1 MQSTGGILTFD
12 ACFMNFYLTAILLG
26 LGFASLALGIFIS
39 MRIFN
44 IPDITTDGS
53 FTLGGAVTAVLLS
66 HQYSLPVILILA
78 FLSGAVAGSLT
89 GIIHTKLKVNALLA
103 GILVMTAL
111 YSVNLA
117 LMGRSNIPL
126 IGITTIFSIGSF
138 FANES
143 SQQIFVLILFPAI
156 IWLIISK
163 LLKTDFGLAMRA
175 TGNNENMIRALG
187 VNTDR
192 MKIIGLA
199 LANGLTALSGFL
211 ITQIQGFADI
221 NMGIGIVILGLGS
234 VMIGEIFSKT
244 FRIKN
249 ISIQLLTVIAGSILF
264 RLILAFALSIG
275 IDPLYLKLVVAVF
288 VLIVVSIPNLKRAE

>member
-1 MQSTGGILTFD
+1 MD
-12 ACFMNFYLTAILLG
+12 FYITAILLG
-26 LGFASLALGIFIS
+26 LGFAALALGIFIS

-66 HQYSLPVILILA
+66 REVTLPVVIIAA
-78 FLSGAVAGSLT
+78 FFSGAAAGAVT
-89 GIIHTKLKVNALLA
+89 GMIHTRLKVNALLA

-126 IGITTIFSIGSF
+126 TDVVTLFSIGSF
-138 FANES
+138 FNNEV
-143 SQQIFVLILFPAI
+143 SQQAFVLVVMVIIL
-156 IWLIISK
+156 WQLIAWM
-163 LLKTDFGLAMRA
+163 LRTDFGLAMRA
-175 TGNNENMIRALG
+175 TGNNESMIRSLG
-187 VNTDR
+187 VNTNR
-192 MKIIGLA
+192 MKIIGLG

-234 VMIGEIFSKT
+234 VMIGEIFSKAL
-244 FRIKN
+244 RVKN
-249 ISIQLLTVIAGSILF
+249 IHVQLLGVIAGSIIF

-275 IDPLYLKLVVAVF
+275 IDALYLKLVVALF
-288 VLIVVSIPNLKRAE
+288 VLLVVSIPNLKRAHD

>member
-1 MQSTGGILTFD
+1 
-12 ACFMNFYLTAILLG
+12 MNFYLSAILLG

-53 FTLGGAVTAVLLS
+53 FTLGGAVTSVLLI
-66 HQYSLPVILILA
+66 HQASIPVTLFAA
-78 FLSGAVAGSLT
+78 FSCGAVAGAIT
-89 GIIHTKLKVNALLA
+89 GFIHTKLKVNALLA

-111 YSVNLA
+111 YSVNLSI
-117 LMGRSNIPL
+117 MGRSNIPL
-126 IGITTIFSIGSF
+126 INVTTVFNSFSFMSDS
-138 FANES
+138 S
-143 SQQIFVLILFPAI
+143 SQQIVVLVSFSVLL
-156 IWLIISK
+156 WLLVAW

-175 TGNNENMIRALG
+175 TGNNENMIRSLG

-192 MKIIGLA
+192 MKITGLA

-234 VMIGEIFSKT
+234 VMIGEIILNAIGVKKIT
-244 FRIKN
+244 WH
-249 ISIQLLTVIAGSILF
+249 LLGVIGGSIVF

-275 IDPLYLKLVVAVF
+275 IDALYLKLVVAVF
-288 VLIVVSIPNLKRAE
+288 VLLVVSIPNFKRAS

>member
-1 MQSTGGILTFD
+1 MD
-12 ACFMNFYLTAILLG
+12 FYITAILLG

-53 FTLGGAVTAVLLS
+53 FTLGAAVTAVLIS
-66 HQYSLPVILILA
+66 QNVSMPVVFFAA
-78 FLSGAVAGSLT
+78 FLSGAIAGGVT
-89 GIIHTKLKVNALLA
+89 GFIHTRLKVNALLA

-126 IGITTIFSIGSF
+126 IDIVTIFSL
-138 FANES
+138 ANFINGDTA
-143 SQQIFVLILFPAI
+143 QQAFVLVLFVLLL
-156 IWLIISK
+156 WQMMGW

-175 TGNNENMIRALG
+175 TGNNDNMVRALG
-187 VNTDR
+187 VNTNR
-192 MKIIGLA
+192 MKIIGLG

-234 VMIGEIFSKT
+234 VMIGEIFSKA
-244 FRIKN
+244 FRVK
-249 ISIQLLTVIAGSILF
+249 SILVQLLAVIGGSVIF
-264 RLILAFALSIG
+264 RLILAFALTIG
-275 IDPLYLKLVVAVF
+275 IDPLYLKLVVAGF
-288 VLIVVSIPNLKRAE
+288 VLIIVSIPNLKKSND